1 MTFKILGFPVFK
13 CVKIGTKGVTGL
25 KIVVL
30 ELINFAITYGTLKG
44 EHIHLSFGIYRF
56 EIFGGLTIW
65 S

>member
-13 CVKIGTKGVTGL
+13 CVKVGTKGVTGF

-30 ELINFAITYGTLKG
+30 NLISFTITYGTQKG
-44 EHIHLSFGIYRF
+44 EHIHLSFGVYRF
-56 EIFGGLTIW
+56 EAFGGLTIW